1 VIIAAVYVV
10 LGLAAALF
18 LVRVLIGPT
27 MSERVVGVDG
37 AIVTF
42 IAAILVNAA
51 DTGRGT
57 YVPVAVVL
65 AMVSF
70 ISTSVVARY
79 LEGNQP

>member
-1 VIIAAVYVV
+1 MIVAATYVV
-10 LGLAAALF
+10 LGLAATLF
-18 LVRVLIGPT
+18 LLRVLRGPS

-42 IAAILVNAA
+42 IAAILVHAA
-51 DTGRGT
+51 ETGRGT
-57 YVPVAVVL
+57 YLPVAVVL
-65 AMVSF
+65 AMTSF

>member
-1 VIIAAVYVV
+1 MIVAAIYVV
-10 LGLAAALF
+10 LGLSATLF

-27 MSERVVGVDG
+27 VPERVVGVDA

>member
-1 VIIAAVYVV
+1 MIVAAIYVV
-10 LGLAAALF
+10 LGLSATLF

-27 MSERVVGVDG
+27 VPERVVGVDG

>member
-1 VIIAAVYVV
+1 MIVAAIYVV
-10 LGLAAALF
+10 LGLSATLF

-27 MSERVVGVDG
+27 VPERVVGVDG

-51 DTGRGT
+51 DTGRG
-57 YVPVAVVL
+57 PVVAGARGGGRGGV
-65 AMVSF
+65 